1 MNYPRLTLLAA
12 LVTASGCASSQPA
25 ESRFPY
31 AFFDPIGKYTMT
43 ITDDGEE
50 VDAIMEI
57 IGEPGGYSGTI
68 SVTTR
73 PTVDISTV
81 TATADQ
87 MTITAV
93 IPNGVVVIRLRV
105 DGDSV
110 SGDWSL
116 RGDGGTVNGLKG
128 PSGVGS

>member
-1 MNYPRLTLLAA
+1 
-12 LVTASGCASSQPA
+12 
-25 ESRFPY
+25 
-31 AFFDPIGKYTMT
+31 MT

-93 IPNGVVVIRLRV
+93 ISNGVVVIRLRV

-116 RGDGGTVNGLKG
+116 RGDGGAVTGLKG
-128 PSGVGS
+128 PSGVGG